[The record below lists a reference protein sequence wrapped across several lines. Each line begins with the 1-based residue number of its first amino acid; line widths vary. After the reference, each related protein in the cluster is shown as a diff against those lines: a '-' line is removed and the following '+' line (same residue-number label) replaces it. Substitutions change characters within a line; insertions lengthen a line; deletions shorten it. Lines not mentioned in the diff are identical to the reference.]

1 MEITM
6 YQQLYCGNNLFWM
19 FYQEEVHEE
28 DNTKQETPGVEES
41 AVIVVECTTVKEE
54 VKEENLDTE
63 VNYKMKQTFL

>member
-28 DNTKQETPGVEES
+28 DIIKQEAPGVEES
-41 AVIVVECTTVKEE
+41 AVIVVECKTVKEE